1 MITKVGATNR
11 EWLDLKARRRNVNEG
26 ECGMEDNLFGQDWEI
41 EPAGGETGKAFVAV
55 HEDEKFFLKRNSS
68 PFLAALS
75 VENIVPKLIWTRRVE
90 NGDVI
95 TAQKWI
101 NNGQTLRAT
110 EMREP
115 RVAKLLGKIHQSDAL
130 RDMLQ
135 RIEKK
140 EYSCGQLLA
149 TVTGYVDKLGQP
161 DSLVAQ
167 AYQYLIEHVDALRE
181 EPHVVCHGDVNHNN
195 WLLSEQEELYLV
207 DWDGAMLADPANDLG
222 VLLYQYVP
230 YGEWE
235 RWLLEYGQTLT
246 CEFYLRLKWFS
257 ICQVLMAMNWQFEH
271 SRAPELA
278 RLELLLRKIM
288 EDEEVYVTLCE

>member
-1 MITKVGATNR
+1 
-11 EWLDLKARRRNVNEG
+11 
-26 ECGMEDNLFGQDWEI
+26 MEDNLFGQDWEI

-101 NNGQTLRAT
+101 DNGRTLTAS

-115 RVAKLLGKIHQSDAL
+115 RVARMIGKIHRSEAL

-140 EYSCGQLLA
+140 DYACMNLLTKVLEDKSLPDQKEDLVLHAKNYLLA
-149 TVTGYVDKLGQP
+149 NVEQLKEG
-161 DSLVAQ
+161 
-167 AYQYLIEHVDALRE
+167 R
-181 EPHVVCHGDVNHNN
+181 HVVCHGDLNHNN
-195 WLLSEQEELYLV
+195 WLVSEQDELYLV

-222 VLLYQYVP
+222 VLLYQYIP
-230 YGEWE
+230 YSEW
-235 RWLLEYGQTLT
+235 RSWLEEYGQELT
-246 CEFYLRLKWFS
+246 IELYMRVKWFS
-257 ICQVLMAMNWQFEH
+257 VCQVLMAMNWQLEH
-271 SRAPELA
+271 GRKPELA
-278 RLELLLRKIM
+278 RLELILKKIL
-288 EDEEVYVTLCE
+288 EDDEVYGTLCE